1 MSSVIKRDG
10 TTVRFDS
17 SKIGSAITKA
27 NTRSQEMSPED
38 IEKIVEMKQALSDF
52 IIDDKINKQALNILK
67 NYIEGL

>member
-38 IEKIVEMKQALSDF
+38 NEKIISRYK
-52 IIDDKINKQALNILK
+52 KRK
-67 NYIEGL
+67 